1 MKINV
6 EVTVNMKGD
15 DGHDIPYDDEDIV
28 SIPSVIRAVSNVF
41 MVDEST
47 LKSKRRPAYVARARQ
62 AMYYLCWLKTRS
74 SLPHIGE
81 MVERDHTTVLWGRNR
96 CIQLM
101 RQNDMYKDMVT
112 MAKELAEQYEAEK
125 KREAIREGAEEI
137 KRKIEKELEKRG
149 SNVERPCFTSGM
161 EAVGNLVCSEG

>member
-1 MKINV
+1 MKVNV
-6 EVTVNMKGD
+6 EVKVNMKGD
-15 DGHDIPYDDEDIV
+15 DGQDVPYDDEDIV
-28 SIPSVIRAVSNVF
+28 SVASIIKAVGDVF

-47 LKSKRRPAYVARARQ
+47 LKSKRRLAYVARARQ

-74 SLPHIGE
+74 SLPRIGE

-101 RQNDMYKDMVT
+101 RQNDMYKDMVM

-125 KREAIREGAEEI
+125 KREARKGAEEI
-137 KRKIEKELEKRG
+137 KRKIEEALEERS
-149 SNVERPCFTSGM
+149 SNVERPCFASGV
-161 EAVGNLVCSEG
+161 EAIGNLVCPEG

>member
-1 MKINV
+1 MKVNV
-6 EVTVNMKGD
+6 EVKVNMKGD
-15 DGHDIPYDDEDIV
+15 DGQEVFYDDEDIV
-28 SIPSVIRAVSNVF
+28 SVASIIRAVSNVF

-47 LKSKRRPAYVARARQ
+47 LKCKRRPAYVARARQ

-74 SLPHIGE
+74 SLPRIGE

-101 RQNDMYKDMVT
+101 RQNDMYKDMVV

-125 KREAIREGAEEI
+125 KREAREGAEEI
-137 KRKIEKELEKRG
+137 KRKIEEALEERS
-149 SNVERPCFTSGM
+149 SNVERPCFASGV
-161 EAVGNLVCSEG
+161 EAIGNIVHSEG

>member
-1 MKINV
+1 MKVNV
-6 EVTVNMKGD
+6 EVKVNMKGD
-15 DGHDIPYDDEDIV
+15 DGQEVFYDDEDIV
-28 SIPSVIRAVSNVF
+28 SVASIIRAVSNVF

-47 LKSKRRPAYVARARQ
+47 LKCKRRPAYVARARQ

-74 SLPHIGE
+74 SLPRIGE

-101 RQNDMYKDMVT
+101 RQNDMYKDMVM

-125 KREAIREGAEEI
+125 KREAREGAEEI
-137 KRKIEKELEKRG
+137 KRKIEEALEERS
-149 SNVERPCFTSGM
+149 SNVERPCFASGV
-161 EAVGNLVCSEG
+161 EAIGNIVHSEG